1 MCGAQL
7 GFSWTADLYPIIAG
21 FKKLFQD
28 FKCLGSSKVWETTSV
43 MTRTIRACQNDLSD
57 NQRFVDMPHST
68 GKAGSATKW
77 WCQIEFHPH
86 SLALSPTDFS
96 FFDSKQNRGIAE
108 RIWHDSMWYTCNI
121 YIYYIYTYKHIIH
134 ISTCISKTSTASLF
148 FPWKNKWTVA
158 ASLKKPWKA
167 RVRSS
172 SVQCLLKVGCAV
184 AVLCFVSSQTDV
196 ASKTTNL
203 MVYLPMTLYW
213 GSKILKMH
221 PYIQRALKAN
231 LFFKFTNK
239 NVLLAAFWY
248 SKLRF
253 VWHGCVNG
261 AGHQCN
267 LAESTWSCFVN
278 PARDFDGQTL
288 GRKRRLLHEWIWL
301 KFADDK
307 RIDENFGQW
316 EFWWIGHDSVD
327 GRNPAPPGMYKP
339 L

>member
-1 MCGAQL
+1 
-7 GFSWTADLYPIIAG
+7 
-21 FKKLFQD
+21 
-28 FKCLGSSKVWETTSV
+28 
-43 MTRTIRACQNDLSD
+43 MTRTTPELVRDRQPD
-57 NQRFVDMPHST
+57 NQRFVDMPPLHRQSWECDE
-68 GKAGSATKW
+68 GFMLSNRDH
-77 WCQIEFHPH
+77 HPH

-96 FFDSKQNRGIAE
+96 WWKSKQNRGTKSGIVLQRE
-108 RIWHDSMWYTCNI
+108 SDMILCDTYVI
-121 YIYYIYTYKHIIH
+121 YIIYISIKYIYQLAFQKQALQAFF
-134 ISTCISKTSTASLF
+134 SMKNTS
-148 FPWKNKWTVA
+148 TVA

-172 SVQCLLKVGCAV
+172 SVQCLLKVGCVV
-184 AVLCFVSSQTDV
+184 AVLCFVRSQTDV

-203 MVYLPMTLYW
+203 MVYLPMTLYG
-213 GSKILKMH
+213 GSKNLKMH

-288 GRKRRLLHEWIWL
+288 GSKRCLLHEWIWL

-316 EFWWIGHDSVD
+316 EFWWIGNDSVD